1 MRSLVLVP
9 VLARALAAQPNDE
22 LAHRLQRLDSL
33 AVVRLRELRALDQ
46 EDVTARRLHALTV
59 DGIQVLLDSGVVS
72 LADEGLRLG
81 LSDVRARG
89 QGWLERV
96 GAQLEI
102 RIAPDRN
109 AEAGLF
115 ALSVIAT
122 HRENPAL
129 NAAVAVGRRNA
140 TGIRHAINRVFDQ
153 LLRNSL
159 DQELTSWLA
168 ADHGPRNFRSSII
181 VVDGDNSLFGTA
193 APGAP
198 AWEIARTQMVRS
210 PSASSR
216 DCLNGSV
223 PACARS
229 LGLGSERAAPVTSWY
244 APSDFR
250 WISHVVSRDGD
261 RARQRLITE
270 CDRGVVPSCEQMVAT
285 TPPGLAAA
293 PLATV
298 EVRSGLLLLAL
309 DIGGPEAIDRLLSSS
324 RPLPERLVVV
334 AGVPVDSLISIWR
347 ARVVATPQGSPPVS
361 GFAIAASL
369 IAAAALLALPRPRS

>member
-1 MRSLVLVP
+1 MRPLILVP
-9 VLARALAAQPNDE
+9 LLASALAAQPNDE
-22 LAHRLQRLDSL
+22 LALRLRRLDSL

-59 DGIQVLLDSGVVS
+59 DGIQALVDSGVVA
-72 LADEGLRLG
+72 LAGEGLRLG

-89 QGWLERV
+89 QGWLERM

-102 RIAPDRN
+102 RIVPDRN
-109 AEAGLF
+109 SEAGLL
-115 ALSVIAT
+115 ALSVIAS

-129 NAAVAVGRRNA
+129 KAAVAVGRRNA

-153 LLRNSL
+153 ILRNGF
-159 DQELTSWLA
+159 DHELTRWLA
-168 ADHGPRNFRSSII
+168 AGQWRRNFRSSVIL
-181 VVDGDNSLFGTA
+181 VDGDTSLFGAA

-229 LGLGSERAAPVTSWY
+229 LGLGGEHTAPVTSWY

-250 WISHVVSRDGD
+250 WISHVVARDGD
-261 RARQRLITE
+261 RARQRLVGE
-270 CDRGVVPSCEQMVAT
+270 CDRGVVTSCERMVAT
-285 TPPGLAAA
+285 TPPGRAAA
-293 PLATV
+293 PLATAD
-298 EVRSGLLLLAL
+298 VRRGLLLLAL
-309 DIGGPEAIDRLLSSS
+309 DIGGPQAIDRLLSSS
-324 RPLPERLVVV
+324 RPLPERLGVV
-334 AGVPVDSLISIWR
+334 AGVPVDSLISTWR

-369 IAAAALLALPRPRS
+369 MAAAALLALPRSRS